1 MKIALVHDW
10 LTGMRGGERCL
21 EAFLDIYP
29 NADIFTMIHI
39 KGATSK
45 KIDNRVKKVSFLNSI
60 PNIKKYY
67 RYCLPLYPLAIRSFD
82 FKGYDLIISLS
93 HAAAKNIKKPKGAIH
108 ISYIFTPM
116 RYVWDQSEHYF
127 GKLRFVLYP
136 ILFALRCW
144 DKYSSRNVDYFVAIS
159 KLIKARVR
167 CFYKRDSVVIYP
179 PCEKKWKTNNIDFKK
194 GDAFLLAGAMVPY
207 KYPDIVIKAFSKMN
221 LPLWVIGSGPMEN
234 DLKKI
239 AGNNIKFLGRISDD
253 ELSFYYQYCRA
264 LIFDGKEDFGIMPI
278 ECLASG
284 RPVIGLYAG
293 GLKETIGGICYWK
306 DSNVVSQTGVFIKN
320 RGDREKNL
328 IDAVNFFISN
338 EDKFLPQNCV
348 NRSSMFLE
356 DKFKDDW
363 ELFIKSLRLC

>member
-29 NADIFTMIHI
+29 EADIFTMIHI

-45 KIDNRVKKVSFLNSI
+45 KIDDRVKKVSFLNKI

-67 RYCLPLYPLAIRSFD
+67 RYFLPLFPFAIRSFD
-82 FKGYDLIISLS
+82 FKEYDLIISLS
-93 HAAAKNIKKPKGAIH
+93 HAAAKNIKKPTGTIH

-116 RYVWDQSEHYF
+116 RYVWDQTEHYF
-127 GKLRFVLYP
+127 GKLRYVLYP
-136 ILFALRCW
+136 VLLALRYW
-144 DKYSSRNVDYFVAIS
+144 DKYSSKNVDYFVAIS

-167 CFYKRDSVVIYP
+167 CFYKRDAVVIYP
-179 PCEKKWKTNNIDFKK
+179 PCNPKWKAFDTIYKK

-207 KYPDIVIKAFSKMN
+207 KYPDVVIKVCTKLN
-221 LPLWVIGSGPMEN
+221 LPLWVIGKGPMEQE
-234 DLKKI
+234 LRSI
-239 AGNNIKFLGRISDD
+239 AGENVKFYGNVSDD

-264 LIFDGKEDFGIMPI
+264 LIFDGKEDFGIVPV

-284 RPVIGLYAG
+284 KPVIGLYAG
-293 GLKETIGGICYWK
+293 GIKETIDGVCYWK
-306 DSNVVSQTGVFIKN
+306 NDDVTSKTGVFIKN
-320 RGDREKNL
+320 KGNREDNL
-328 IDAVNFFISN
+328 VEAINFFVKN
-338 EDKFLPQNCV
+338 EDKFLPQNCI
-348 NRSSMFLE
+348 NRSLRFFE

-363 ELFIKSLRLC
+363 ELFIKSLKLC